1 MIRSY
6 LNQTKLNLTEIVHG
20 CSMMELED
28 AFQSKLI
35 SDYTD
40 DGWVLINEGKW
51 IPHKQWKELYSNAKS
66 K

>member
-1 MIRSY
+1 
-6 LNQTKLNLTEIVHG
+6 
-20 CSMMELED
+20 MMELED

-66 K
+66 Q